1 MLNVGGGELVVILV
15 VALIVLGPTR
25 LPEAARQVGRAV
37 TELRKLSSGF
47 QRELQ
52 EALVDPVVEA
62 EAREM
67 GTMLGRA
74 RPRPLVPESPAAGSP
89 PRASDVAGGAG
100 GGVAP
105 IPSDPDAPGGPSGPD
120 GSGPGGT
127 GPTGDT
133 GGHRTP

>member
-37 TELRKLSSGF
+37 TELRRLSSGF

-67 GTMLGRA
+67 GETLKRA
-74 RPRPLVPESPAAGSP
+74 RPRPLIPPSPAAG
-89 PRASDVAGGAG
+89 RAATAR
-100 GGVAP
+100 
-105 IPSDPDAPGGPSGPD
+105 DAASD
-120 GSGPGGT
+120 GSGVAGTAPGVSPIPPDPDHT
-127 GPTGDT
+127 ASSSPDPAGDT
-133 GGHRTP
+133 GSETDRRAG

>member
-37 TELRKLSSGF
+37 TELRRLSSGF

-67 GTMLGRA
+67 GKTLERA
-74 RPRPLVPESPAAGSP
+74 RPRPLIPPSPAAG
-89 PRASDVAGGAG
+89 RAASARDASSAGSGDAGAAS
-100 GGVAP
+100 GVAP
-105 IPSDPDAPGGPSGPD
+105 IPPDPDRTASESRGPVAENVDETDRRAG
-120 GSGPGGT
+120 
-127 GPTGDT
+127 
-133 GGHRTP
+133 